1 MEEINPNEVY
11 TTKETRDFLKVSES
25 TLKRYLKKGIIRAH
39 KIGGRYRILG
49 SEILVLIS
57 PEVESKVYRIYKGV
71 RDKTRKTIEK
81 W

>member
-49 SEILVLIS
+49 SEILILIS
-57 PEVESKVYRIYKGV
+57 PEVESKVYRVYKGV

>member
-1 MEEINPNEVY
+1 MEDINPNEVY

-49 SEILVLIS
+49 SEILLVIS
-57 PEVESKVYRIYKGV
+57 PEVESKVYQAYKGV
-71 RDKTRKTIEK
+71 REKARKTIER